1 MEDLKPFAGKV
12 IIITGAARGIGL
24 ATARYLAARGA
35 TISLADV
42 LEPELE
48 KAQADISK
56 DFPGTSV
63 LHSVVDVRGK
73 EAVESYIRNT
83 KESFGR
89 IDGCVN
95 NAGISGTAKAV
106 VELTNEEWQQAL
118 DINLT
123 GVFNCLR
130 AEIPTMEDYGSIVNI
145 SSTLGLHG
153 AATLAPYVTS
163 KHGVLGLTKCAAKEV
178 ASRGIR
184 VNAIC
189 PGAVDT
195 PMLREAIDKIKSM
208 SLEPENLPQLFKRY
222 SKPEEIAALIAY
234 LLGDESKFTTSSV
247 YSIDGGWSS

>member
-1 MEDLKPFAGKV
+1 MEDLKPFSGKV

-73 EAVESYIRNT
+73 DAVESYIRNT

-178 ASRGIR
+178 ASRETS
-184 VNAIC
+184 
-189 PGAVDT
+189 GAVDT

>member
-1 MEDLKPFAGKV
+1 MADLKPFAGKV

-42 LEPELE
+42 LKPELE
-48 KAQADISK
+48 EAEADIAK
-56 DFPGTSV
+56 DFPGTRV
-63 LHSVVDVRGK
+63 LHALVDVRRK
-73 EAVESYIRNT
+73 EAVDSWIKKS

-106 VELTNEEWQQAL
+106 AELTDEEWRQAL
-118 DINLT
+118 DVNLT

-130 AEIPTMEDYGSIVNI
+130 AEIPTMEDCGSIVNV
-145 SSTLGLHG
+145 SSAFGLHG

-195 PMLREAIDKIKSM
+195 SMIHEAIGKIKSM
-208 SLEPENLPQLFKRY
+208 SLAAEDLPQLFKRY
-222 SKPEEIAALIAY
+222 SKPQEIAALIAY
-234 LLGDESKFTTSSV
+234 LLGDESKFTTSSA
-247 YSIDGGWSS
+247 YSIDGGWSA

>member
-63 LHSVVDVRGK
+63 LHSVVDYKIYSMLDRRK
-73 EAVESYIRNT
+73 CENKLI
-83 KESFGR
+83 FL
-89 IDGCVN
+89 
-95 NAGISGTAKAV
+95 GISGTAKAV

>member
-1 MEDLKPFAGKV
+1 MADLKPFAGKV

-42 LEPELE
+42 LKPELE
-48 KAQADISK
+48 EAEADIAK
-56 DFPGTSV
+56 DFPGTRV
-63 LHSVVDVRGK
+63 LHALVDYK
-73 EAVESYIRNT
+73 IYAML
-83 KESFGR
+83 
-89 IDGCVN
+89 DGC
-95 NAGISGTAKAV
+95 ISGTAKAV
-106 VELTNEEWQQAL
+106 AELTDEEWQQAL
-118 DINLT
+118 DVNLT

-130 AEIPTMEDYGSIVNI
+130 AEIPTMEDCGSIVNV
-145 SSTLGLHG
+145 SSAFGLHG

-195 PMLREAIDKIKSM
+195 SMIHEAIDKIKSM
-208 SLEPENLPQLFKRY
+208 SLAAEDLPQLFKRY
-222 SKPEEIAALIAY
+222 SKPQEIAALIAY
-234 LLGDESKFTTSSV
+234 LLGDESKFTTSSA
-247 YSIDGGWSS
+247 YSIDGGWSA

>member
-1 MEDLKPFAGKV
+1 MGDLKPFAGKV
-12 IIITGAARGIGL
+12 IVITGAARGIGL

-35 TISLADV
+35 TISLADI
-42 LEPELE
+42 LKPELE
-48 KAQADISK
+48 KATADIAK

-63 LHSVVDVRGK
+63 LHAIVDVRRR
-73 EAVESYIRNT
+73 EAVDSWIKNT

-106 VELTNEEWQQAL
+106 AELTNEEWQQTL

-130 AEIPTMEDYGSIVNI
+130 AEIPAMEDSGSVVNI

-163 KHGVLGLTKCAAKEV
+163 KHGVLGLTKCVAKEV

-195 PMLREAIDKIKSM
+195 PMIHEAIDRIKSM

-222 SKPEEIAALIAY
+222 SKPQEIAALIAY
-234 LLGDESKFTTSSV
+234 LLGDESRFTTSSI
-247 YSIDGGWSS
+247 YSIDGGWSA

>member
-48 KAQADISK
+48 KALADISK

-63 LHSVVDVRGK
+63 LHSVVDYEIYSMLDR
-73 EAVESYIRNT
+73 R
-83 KESFGR
+83 
-89 IDGCVN
+89 
-95 NAGISGTAKAV
+95 ISGTAKAV

-130 AEIPTMEDYGSIVNI
+130 AEIPAMEDCGSIVNI

-153 AATLAPYVTS
+153 VATLAPYVTS

-178 ASRGIR
+178 ASRSIR